1 MVNSNERRVEM
12 PKGKKSDGK
21 QYKAF
26 DGGKIADK
34 EKNTVYSARQVEQ
47 MYKAS
52 QENRRKK

>member
-1 MVNSNERRVEM
+1 MA
-12 PKGKKSDGK
+12 KGKKSDGK